1 MSNINRV
8 LIDSRFRTPDS
19 KSTSDFR
26 VELPEGLQMGEQM
39 ACVTCDIS
47 LPVTW
52 YTIETNVNDKLY
64 FRIYE
69 EEDGVITY
77 KDYIMQLPSR
87 NYNRTQVAETLT
99 AGFLAMNVPLSA
111 SEDIFRNEIRI
122 FLPTTSPLS
131 FMIFTNTDLRS
142 RCNNTWL
149 GEYYIPSNPQS
160 INDMLAN
167 SERDMKRY
175 DALNRFQSGRFRIVP
190 HPVLYIVCPQLGT
203 FGNLGPQGERD
214 ILKKILVTAD
224 QNELMFEQY
233 INIDDYVDVSKLSV
247 RNISF
252 KLTDVYGNVIDL
264 HGRDWSFTLLFK
276 PI

>member
-1 MSNINRV
+1 
-8 LIDSRFRTPDS
+8 
-19 KSTSDFR
+19 

-52 YTIETNVNDKLY
+52 YTVETNVNGKLY
-64 FRIYE
+64 FRVYE
-69 EEDGVITY
+69 EEGSAY
-77 KDYIMQLPSR
+77 KDYIVQLPNR
-87 NYNRTQVAETLT
+87 NYDRTEVAETLN
-99 AGFLAMNVPLSA
+99 ARFHAMNVPFSA
-111 SEDIFRNEIRI
+111 NENPFRNLIRI
-122 FLPTTSPLS
+122 FLPTVSPLS
-131 FMIFTNTDLRS
+131 LMVFTNRDLRT

-149 GEYYIPSNPQS
+149 GEYFAPSNPQS

-167 SERDMKRY
+167 SDRDMQKY
-175 DALNRFQSGRFRIVP
+175 NALKGFENGQFSILP
-190 HPVLYIVCPQLGT
+190 HTVLYIVCPQLGT

-224 QNELMFEQY
+224 QNKLMFEQY

-252 KLTDVYGNVIDL
+252 KFTDVYGNVADL
-264 HGRDWSFTLLFK
+264 NGRDWSFTLLFK
-276 PI
+276 PM